1 MSCRGHDLKPNSNPC
16 LFNLSFLLRC
26 FCIINYL
33 FHLDNFLLCVFRVG
47 RAPTHKIQGLLQ
59 NFILLV
65 LLFSFLNY
73 SYYFFYSLTS
83 GVTFL
88 EYSSLWLE
96 KIFFERN
103 KSKFELIP
111 CLQCLKASLPNVYM
125 KLPIVPTGNEQI
137 KCASNKCSLSSL
149 SVVLVLSVFHIIT
162 SWDRLLGVETFAHIY
177 IFSHSF

>member
-1 MSCRGHDLKPNSNPC
+1 M
-16 LFNLSFLLRC
+16 
-26 FCIINYL
+26 
-33 FHLDNFLLCVFRVG
+33 
-47 RAPTHKIQGLLQ
+47 
-59 NFILLV
+59 
-65 LLFSFLNY
+65 
-73 SYYFFYSLTS
+73 
-83 GVTFL
+83 FL

-96 KIFFERN
+96 KNFFERN

-162 SWDRLLGVETFAHIY
+162 SCDRLFGIETQCTVELCFL
-177 IFSHSF
+177 FSRLTSSDNTVGSLSSKGKIHWGALHFPGASTRFPVPGDRNLVRSHGFVHL